1 MEISSELNHWKR
13 RQLLGVQE
21 AAKAVNILLVI
32 GWYMH
37 HHISEQ
43 QKPVMINDSANTFP
57 VQSNGANESGSLT

>member
-1 MEISSELNHWKR
+1 M
-13 RQLLGVQE
+13 LGVQE